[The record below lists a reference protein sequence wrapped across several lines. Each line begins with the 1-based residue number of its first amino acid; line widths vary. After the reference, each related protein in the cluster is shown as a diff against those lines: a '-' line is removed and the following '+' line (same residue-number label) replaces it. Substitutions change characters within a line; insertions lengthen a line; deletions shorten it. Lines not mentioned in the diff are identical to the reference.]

1 MTRVMHYVSPCKST
15 SMFFFLFFFSTE
27 VSMTEAS
34 KIGSTADRYKVMII
48 VGVNIGILILA
59 GLIGMMCY
67 NKRTYQEIYHKVPG
81 IDINQSLG

>member
-1 MTRVMHYVSPCKST
+1 
-15 SMFFFLFFFSTE
+15 
-27 VSMTEAS
+27 MTEAS

-81 IDINQSLG
+81 ITRVWDKNEYLMISTYFPNMPEYLHPWCIY